1 MSIGGATRCSFT
13 NRQNCISGY
22 NSRVHRRNFVKLH
35 FNCVHNYNLNANQ
48 VINKLFNK
56 KVFIFRTVS
65 RF

>member
-1 MSIGGATRCSFT
+1 MAPLDVHLLTAKIVFPVITVESIVVIFA
-13 NRQNCISGY
+13 
-22 NSRVHRRNFVKLH
+22 KLH